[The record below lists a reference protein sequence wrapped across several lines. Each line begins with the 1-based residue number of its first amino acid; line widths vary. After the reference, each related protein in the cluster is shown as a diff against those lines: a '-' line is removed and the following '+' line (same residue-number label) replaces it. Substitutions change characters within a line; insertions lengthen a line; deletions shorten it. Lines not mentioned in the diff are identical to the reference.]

1 LKTKRLVLFSL
12 FLGIGAVLHLII
24 PGFFFGMKPD
34 MMLVMLFLGILL
46 YPELKTAALLGIGTG
61 ILTALTT
68 TFPGG
73 QLPNFFEKIITAFLI
88 LSLITLVKKV
98 PNRYIKAL
106 VATALGTVISG
117 SLFLM
122 FAIIIAELPVSFN
135 VLFVTVVLPAILLN
149 TGLMAAIFPI
159 ADKISKLLK

>member
-1 LKTKRLVLFSL
+1 
-12 FLGIGAVLHLII
+12 
-24 PGFFFGMKPD
+24 

>member
-1 LKTKRLVLFSL
+1 MKTKRLVLFSL

>member
-1 LKTKRLVLFSL
+1 MKTKRLVLFSL

-61 ILTALTT
+61 ILAALTT

-106 VATALGTVISG
+106 VATSVGTVISG
-117 SLFLM
+117 STFLV
-122 FAIIIAELPVSFN
+122 FAMIIAELPVPFN

-159 ADKISKLLK
+159 ADKMSKLLK